1 MSKVGKE
8 IRRDVSL
15 VAERKIRWQ
24 DKRHRD
30 VNPVAEREIRWQK
43 EKTPR
48 CQGKKRR
55 EILRERKREALG
67 RKVSKAKK
75 RYAIASHVR

>member
-1 MSKVGKE
+1 MAPTDVKSGK
-8 IRRDVSL
+8 RNTPRCQFSG
-15 VAERKIRWQ
+15 RKK
-24 DKRHRD
+24 DSM
-30 VNPVAEREIRWQK
+30 AK

-67 RKVSKAKK
+67 RKVSKVKK
-75 RYAIASHVR
+75 KYAIASHVR